1 MKVKHNKLKI
11 KMFKQKIFWGIIAL
25 ATISASCSQN
35 AEYIK
40 YSGPTQGTMFN
51 ITYHSDIN
59 YNKEIDSLLD
69 NFCRSLSNY
78 DSTSLISRINRN
90 ETDSLDALT
99 EEFFRV
105 SKEVWK
111 NTGGIFDVSVAPIV
125 NAWGF
130 GWVRHEKHIPDSA
143 EIDKLL
149 QHVGLGKI
157 DIANGKITKKDQDVQ
172 IITNAIAQGMSVD
185 YVSDFFKSKGITDFL
200 VEIGGEIYCSGK
212 NAKGENW
219 KIGVDKPIE
228 GSGYEYRENQI
239 VIRLSDMAVNT
250 SGNYRKFLEEGEKKY
265 GHSINPLT
273 GYPAENEMISATVV
287 YPDCIR
293 ADAYATAFMVMGAE
307 KAMEIVESING
318 MEAYFIIHDGNETKT
333 VESSGFKKYEQSN
346 RAKRRKTEGLFD
358 FTQHM

>member
-1 MKVKHNKLKI
+1 MLKNK
-11 KMFKQKIFWGIIAL
+11 
-25 ATISASCSQN
+25 TISIITIISVFIASCNRN

-51 ITYHSDIN
+51 ITYHSDVN

-99 EEFFRV
+99 EEFFTV
-105 SKEVWK
+105 SKEVWEK
-111 NTGGIFDVSVAPIV
+111 TDGIFDVSVAPIV

-130 GWVRHEKHIPDSA
+130 GWVRHEKHIPESN
-143 EIDKLL
+143 EIDSLL
-149 QHVGLGKI
+149 QHVGLDKIEIADGKI
-157 DIANGKITKKDQDVQ
+157 IKHDPDVQ
-172 IITNAIAQGMSVD
+172 IITNAIAQGLSVD
-185 YVSDFFKSKGITDFL
+185 YVSDFLKGKGITDFL

-212 NAKGENW
+212 NANGENW

-228 GSGYEYRENQI
+228 GSGYQYRENQI

-307 KAMEIVESING
+307 KAMQIVESING
-318 MEAYFIIHDGNETKT
+318 MEAYFIIHDGEETKT
-333 VESSGFKKYEQSN
+333 VESSGFRKYE
-346 RAKRRKTEGLFD
+346 
-358 FTQHM
+358 

>member
-1 MKVKHNKLKI
+1 MLKNNTI
-11 KMFKQKIFWGIIAL
+11 YIIAIISIL
-25 ATISASCSQN
+25 SASCSRN

-51 ITYHSDIN
+51 ITYHSDVN
-59 YNKEIDSLLD
+59 YNNEIDSLLKA
-69 NFCRSLSNY
+69 FCRSLSNY

-105 SKEVWK
+105 SKEVWE
-111 NTGGIFDVSVAPIV
+111 NTDGIFDITVAPIV

-130 GWVRHEKHIPDSA
+130 GWVRHEKHIPDKV
-143 EIDKLL
+143 EIDGLL
-149 QHVGLGKI
+149 QHVGMDKVE
-157 DIANGKITKKDQDVQ
+157 IAGSRIVKHDPETQ

-185 YVSDFFKSKGITDFL
+185 YVSDFLKSKGIKNFL

-212 NAKGENW
+212 NDNRENW

-228 GSGYEYRENQI
+228 GSGYQYRENQI
-239 VIRLSDMAVNT
+239 KIHMSDMAVNT
-250 SGNYRKFLEEGEKKY
+250 SGNYRKFVEEGGKKF
-265 GHSINPLT
+265 GHSINPTT

-293 ADAYATAFMVMGAE
+293 ADAYATAFMVMGSE
-307 KAMEIVESING
+307 KAMKIVESING

-333 VESSGFKKYEQSN
+333 VESSGFKKYEY
-346 RAKRRKTEGLFD
+346 RTKREKIEGLLD
-358 FTQHM
+358 FTR

>member
-1 MKVKHNKLKI
+1 MLKVK
-11 KMFKQKIFWGIIAL
+11 IFLGL
-25 ATISASCSQN
+25 TLLVTFATSCDRKT
-35 AEYIK
+35 EYIK

-51 ITYHSDIN
+51 ITYCSDTN
-59 YNKEIDSLLD
+59 YNDEIDSLLKA
-69 NFCRSLSNY
+69 FCRSLSNY

-105 SKEVWK
+105 SKEVWE
-111 NTGGIFDVSVAPIV
+111 NTDGIFDITVAPVV
-125 NAWGF
+125 NVWGF
-130 GWVRHEKHIPDSA
+130 GWKRHEMYIPDST
-143 EIDKLL
+143 EINSLL
-149 QHVGLGKI
+149 QHVGMDKLE
-157 DIANGKITKKDQDVQ
+157 IANGRIVKHDPETQ

-185 YVSDFFKSKGITDFL
+185 YVSDFFKSKGIANFL

-212 NAKGENW
+212 NANGTDW

-239 VIRLSDMAVNT
+239 KIHMSDMAVNT

-287 YPDCIR
+287 YHDCIR
-293 ADAYATAFMVMGAE
+293 ADAYATAFMVMGSE
-307 KAMEIVESING
+307 KAMQIVESIDG
-318 MEAYFIIHDGNETKT
+318 MEAYFIIHDGEETKT
-333 VESSGFKKYEQSN
+333 VESSGFRKYEQP
-346 RAKRRKTEGLFD
+346 KRLKKPF
-358 FTQHM
+358 

>member
-1 MKVKHNKLKI
+1 MLKEKI
-11 KMFKQKIFWGIIAL
+11 LIGLTLLAMFA
-25 ATISASCSQN
+25 ASCTQN
-35 AEYIK
+35 PEYIK

-59 YNKEIDSLLD
+59 YNKEIDSLLQA
-69 NFCRSLSNY
+69 FCCSLSNY
-78 DSTSLISRINRN
+78 DSTSIISRINRN

-105 SKEVWK
+105 SKEVWE
-111 NTGGIFDVSVAPIV
+111 NTGGIFDVTVAPIV

-130 GWVRHEKHIPDSA
+130 GWQRHEKHIPDSA
-143 EIDKLL
+143 EIDNLI
-149 QHVGLGKI
+149 QHVGMGKI
-157 DIANGKITKKDQDVQ
+157 EIANSRIIKHDKDAQV
-172 IITNAIAQGMSVD
+172 ITNAIAQGMSVD

-212 NAKGENW
+212 NAKGEDW

-228 GSGYEYRENQI
+228 GSGYDYRENQI
-239 VIRLSDMAVNT
+239 KIHMSDMAVNT
-250 SGNYRKFLEEGEKKY
+250 SGNYRKFLEDGEKKY

-318 MEAYFIIHDGNETKT
+318 MEAYFIIHDGNKTKT
-333 VESSGFKKYEQSN
+333 VESSGFKKYE
-346 RAKRRKTEGLFD
+346 
-358 FTQHM
+358 

>member
-1 MKVKHNKLKI
+1 MLKR
-11 KMFKQKIFWGIIAL
+11 KTFLGLTLL
-25 ATISASCSQN
+25 AILAVSCDRK

-51 ITYHSDIN
+51 ITYCSDTN
-59 YNKEIDSLLD
+59 YNAEIDSLLQA
-69 NFCRSLSNY
+69 FCRSLSNY

-99 EEFFRV
+99 EEFFTV
-105 SKEVWK
+105 SKEVWA
-111 NTGGIFDVSVAPIV
+111 NTDGIFDVTVAPIV

-130 GWVRHEKHIPDSA
+130 GWKRHETHIPDST
-143 EIDKLL
+143 EIYSLL
-149 QHVGLGKI
+149 QHVGMSKI
-157 DIANGKITKKDQDVQ
+157 EIANGKIIKHDPEIQ

-185 YVSDFFKSKGITDFL
+185 YVSDFLKSKGISNFL

-212 NAKGENW
+212 NANGYDW

-239 VIRLSDMAVNT
+239 KIHLSDMAVNT
-250 SGNYRKFLEEGEKKY
+250 SGNYRKFIEEGGKKY
-265 GHSINPLT
+265 GHSINPTT

-307 KAMEIVESING
+307 KAMKIVESING
-318 MEAYFIIHDGNETKT
+318 MEAYFIIQEDGETKAI
-333 VESSGFKKYEQSN
+333 ESSGFSIYDC
-346 RAKRRKTEGLFD
+346 RF
-358 FTQHM
+358 

>member
-1 MKVKHNKLKI
+1 MTKVK
-11 KMFKQKIFWGIIAL
+11 IFFGLAL
-25 ATISASCSQN
+25 LAIFAISCDRK

-51 ITYHSDIN
+51 ITYCSDTN
-59 YNKEIDSLLD
+59 YNDEIDSLLKA
-69 NFCRSLSNY
+69 FCRSLSNY

-90 ETDSLDALT
+90 ETDSLDALA

-105 SKEVWK
+105 SKEVWA
-111 NTGGIFDVSVAPIV
+111 NTEGFFDVTVAPIV

-130 GWVRHEKHIPDSA
+130 GWKRHDPHIPDSS
-143 EIDKLL
+143 EIYSLI
-149 QHVGLGKI
+149 QHVGMDKIEIADGKI
-157 DIANGKITKKDQDVQ
+157 VKRDPEIQ

-185 YVSDFFKSKGITDFL
+185 YISDFFKSKGIKNFL

-212 NAKGENW
+212 NAKGEEW

-239 VIRLSDMAVNT
+239 KIHMSDMAVNT
-250 SGNYRKFLEEGEKKY
+250 SGNYRKFIEEGGKKF
-265 GHSINPLT
+265 GHSINPTT

-293 ADAYATAFMVMGAE
+293 ADAYATAFMVMGSE
-307 KAMEIVESING
+307 KAMKIVESING
-318 MEAYFIIHDGNETKT
+318 MEAYFIIHDGKETKT
-333 VESSGFKKYEQSN
+333 VESSGFKKYEY
-346 RAKRRKTEGLFD
+346 RAKREKIEGLLD
-358 FTQHM
+358 FTR

>member
-1 MKVKHNKLKI
+1 MLKNNTI
-11 KMFKQKIFWGIIAL
+11 YIIAIISIL
-25 ATISASCSQN
+25 SASCSRN
-35 AEYIK
+35 AGYIK

-51 ITYHSDIN
+51 ITYHSDVN

-99 EEFFRV
+99 EEFFKV
-105 SKEVWK
+105 SKEVWE

-143 EIDKLL
+143 EIYSLL
-149 QHVGLGKI
+149 QHVGLDKI
-157 DIANGKITKKDQDVQ
+157 NISNGKIIKQDPDVQ

-185 YVSDFFKSKGITDFL
+185 YISDFLKSKGVTDFL

-212 NAKGENW
+212 NAKGEDW

-228 GSGYEYRENQI
+228 GSGYGNRENQI
-239 VIRLSDMAVNT
+239 KIHMSDMAVNT

-273 GYPAENEMISATVV
+273 GYPAENEMISATVI

-293 ADAYATAFMVMGAE
+293 ADAYATAFMVMGSE
-307 KAMEIVESING
+307 KAMQIVESING
-318 MEAYFIIHDGNETKT
+318 MEAYFIIHDGTETKT
-333 VESSGFKKYEQSN
+333 VESSGFKKY
-346 RAKRRKTEGLFD
+346 K
-358 FTQHM
+358 

>member
-1 MKVKHNKLKI
+1 
-11 KMFKQKIFWGIIAL
+11 MFCGLALLAIIF
-25 ATISASCSQN
+25 ASCN
-35 AEYIK
+35 NRTAEYIK

-51 ITYHSDIN
+51 ITYRSDTN
-59 YNKEIDSLLD
+59 YNSEIDHLLKA
-69 NFCRSLSNY
+69 FCRSLSNY

-90 ETDSLDALT
+90 ETNSLDSLT
-99 EEFFRV
+99 EEFFTV

-111 NTGGIFDVSVAPIV
+111 NTDGFFDVSVAPIV

-130 GWVRHEKHIPDSA
+130 GWVRHEKHIPDKA
-143 EIDKLL
+143 EIDRLL
-149 QHVGLGKI
+149 QHVGFGKV
-157 DIANGKITKKDQDVQ
+157 DIVNGKIIKHDPDVQ

-185 YVSDFFKSKGITDFL
+185 YISDFLKSKGVTDFV

-212 NAKGENW
+212 NPNGEKW
-219 KIGVDKPIE
+219 KIGIDKPIE
-228 GSGYEYRENQI
+228 GSGYGNRKEQT
-239 VIRLSDMAVNT
+239 VIRLSVMAVNT

-307 KAMEIVESING
+307 RAMQIVESING
-318 MEAYFIIHDGNETKT
+318 MEAYFIIREGEETKT
-333 VESSGFKKYEQSN
+333 VESSGFKRFYE
-346 RAKRRKTEGLFD
+346 
-358 FTQHM
+358 